1 MEGAV
6 LEESRELHIQYVP
19 ETKLVLG
26 KSLNPDNIRESS
38 DVYYDCLVDAN
49 PPIYKVE
56 WRHNGRQLNHNISG
70 GVIIANQSLVLQG
83 VSRASAG
90 NYTCVGFNQ
99 EGEGV
104 SNSFYLNVMFAPT
117 CEPNQTRVHG
127 VAKQEKANISCAVDA
142 NPGDVEFRWTFNNS
156 AESVEVETSHIT
168 RHGTVSTVSYTP
180 MTELDYGTL
189 LCYAKNRIGSQRV
202 PCVYHI
208 IAAGRP
214 DSVLNCSVA
223 NTSMTSFSVRCF
235 EGFNGGLPQ
244 SFLLEV
250 RDPVSQALRAN
261 VTSGWPAFQVD
272 RLEAGASYQACVYSV
287 NSKGRSDP
295 VILQASTI
303 RPAEKQL
310 HPDKGEPRSAFRL
323 TPLTSTLVGGVLA
336 LFVIAAVVCVSVR
349 ARCCTGADKRRPRAK
364 EAPEQDDKGS
374 LPGAGSPHSA
384 KLGDSSGG
392 DGTTDSDEKNPD
404 IIPQAGATTADSAD
418 HSDLVRRRQHV
429 STIETSGVTS
439 PSRTLLQGVQ
449 QGYPG
454 YCTLRNGMPPAMQ
467 GAMQGAMPLQDLG
480 GHPKPK
486 MKPVDM
492 SAYSAGG
499 GCPTLPRGGH
509 WSSYG
514 VRMMQGYPAPGSVP
528 GGGGGGPGHAGTLL
542 LRHPHHQ
549 QGSYMGHPGHGL
561 GPGGLGH
568 GPGHTQTL
576 PRHHG
581 GLHHPSSMAGL
592 GGMQGLHHN
601 MQLQAMAGNSVGAPH
616 GLQQPQQHAA
626 PSSDEDQPGVDT
638 PLMVSKRE
646 STV

>member
-1 MEGAV
+1 MCAFDSAQPPPHPPPPRGLPSAAV
-6 LEESRELHIQYVP
+6 
-19 ETKLVLG
+19 
-26 KSLNPDNIRESS
+26 
-38 DVYYDCLVDAN
+38 
-49 PPIYKVE
+49 
-56 WRHNGRQLNHNISG
+56 HNCVT
-70 GVIIANQSLVLQG
+70 GV
-83 VSRASAG
+83 
-90 NYTCVGFNQ
+90 
-99 EGEGV
+99 
-104 SNSFYLNVMFAPT
+104 
-117 CEPNQTRVHG
+117 
-127 VAKQEKANISCAVDA
+127 
-142 NPGDVEFRWTFNNS
+142 
-156 AESVEVETSHIT
+156 
-168 RHGTVSTVSYTP
+168 
-180 MTELDYGTL
+180 
-189 LCYAKNRIGSQRV
+189 
-202 PCVYHI
+202 
-208 IAAGRP
+208 GRP
-214 DSVLNCSVA
+214 DSVINCSVA

-261 VTSGWPAFQVD
+261 VTSSWPAFQVD

-295 VILQASTI
+295 VILQASTV

-336 LFVIAAVVCVSVR
+336 LLVVAAVVCVSVR
-349 ARCCTGADKRRPRAK
+349 LRCCAAADKRRPRAK

-392 DGTTDSDEKNPD
+392 DGNTDSDEKNPD
-404 IIPQAGATTADSAD
+404 IIPQAGATNADSAD

-514 VRMMQGYPAPGSVP
+514 VRMMQGYPAPGGGPNGGSGPAGPGPGP
-528 GGGGGGPGHAGTLL
+528 GGHAGTGTLL

-549 QGSYMGHPGHGL
+549 QGSYMGHPGHGHGL
-561 GPGGLGH
+561 AGLGH

-581 GLHHPSSMAGL
+581 GIHHPL
-592 GGMQGLHHN
+592 GGLHN
-601 MQLQAMAGNSVGAPH
+601 MQLQGVVGNSLGAPH
-616 GLQQPQQHAA
+616 PPHGLHAVPVPQQPQPHGAA